1 MYDNKLEEI
10 TELEKLVLDFDPET
24 KDELISV
31 DKKLVKKLKPHQAQG
46 IKFMWDASFE
56 SIEKLNEN
64 HGGGCILAHCM
75 GLGMYQCTMRLNQL
89 QTSNNE
95 FESFLFVFIFKSG
108 KTLQIVALVHTLL
121 THSDQTNVEKVLI
134 ICPVSTVLN
143 WVNEFKIWLRHCS
156 QNRNIEIHEIS
167 K

>member
-46 IKFMWDASFE
+46 IKFMWDACFE

-64 HGGGCILAHCM
+64 HGGGSILAHCM
-75 GLGMYQCTMRLNQL
+75 GLGMYAKKKET
-89 QTSNNE
+89 
-95 FESFLFVFIFKSG
+95 
-108 KTLQIVALVHTLL
+108 
-121 THSDQTNVEKVLI
+121 
-134 ICPVSTVLN
+134 
-143 WVNEFKIWLRHCS
+143 
-156 QNRNIEIHEIS
+156 IHEYVPIHINIFIS
-167 K
+167 TTK